1 MEDPSIS
8 HHSANSGSPAVP
20 TTDQPISIGDWMI
33 TLFLA
38 AIPIIGFIMLLVWAF
53 GDGSTPSK
61 ANWAK
66 ATLLWLVIIAAFYTL
81 MFILFGAFF
90 FTFFSA

>member
-8 HHSANSGSPAVP
+8 HHSANSGSPAGL

-81 MFILFGAFF
+81 MFLLFGAFF

>member
-8 HHSANSGSPAVP
+8 HHSANSGSPAVS

-66 ATLLWLVIIAAFYTL
+66 ATLLWLVIMAAFYTL

>member
-1 MEDPSIS
+1 MEEQTFPK
-8 HHSANSGSPAVP
+8 PAHADE
-20 TTDQPISIGDWMI
+20 TDSFRPAEQPISIGEWMV

-53 GDGSTPSK
+53 GDGAAATK

-66 ATLLWLVIIAAFYTL
+66 ATLLWLVIMAAFYTL
-81 MFILFGAFF
+81 MVILFGAFF